1 LKIDGIVPVI
11 PTPFGSDENIE
22 WSDLA
27 RLLDFACGSGACA
40 LCLPAFGSEFYK
52 LSESE
57 RTGLVAF
64 AAEKV
69 GGRLPVIAQ
78 VNFVSTRQS
87 IAEIRTAMQNG
98 ASAISVAIPRQF
110 PVYESDIAQ
119 HLERLMGATDLTFLV
134 QDFNPGGASI
144 TEGLVASLHKRH
156 SNFRYLKLEEPMMGS
171 KVRAMSEVTGGGV
184 GVLEGWGGMYM
195 LQLIG
200 SGICGVMPGLG
211 LADILSRV
219 FHMARAGEMDSAFDL
234 FQGVLPHIVF
244 SLQNMELYHHV
255 EKHLLQARGVISSTA
270 VRGLALTVSADDRAF
285 MDLNVRKILSLL
297 HRLELPSG
305 VV

>member
-1 LKIDGIVPVI
+1 L
-11 PTPFGSDENIE
+11 N
-22 WSDLA
+22 
-27 RLLDFACGSGACA
+27 
-40 LCLPAFGSEFYK
+40 
-52 LSESE
+52 
-57 RTGLVAF
+57 
-64 AAEKV
+64 
-69 GGRLPVIAQ
+69 
-78 VNFVSTRQS
+78 
-87 IAEIRTAMQNG
+87 
-98 ASAISVAIPRQF
+98 
-110 PVYESDIAQ
+110 
-119 HLERLMGATDLTFLV
+119 
-134 QDFNPGGASI
+134 
-144 TEGLVASLHKRH
+144 KRH

-171 KVRAMSEVTGGGV
+171 RVRAMNEVTGGGV

-219 FHMARAGEMDSAFDL
+219 FHMARAREMDSAFDL

-255 EKHLLQARGVISSTA
+255 EKHLLEARGVISSTA
-270 VRGLALTVSADDRAF
+270 VRGLALTVSVDDRAF

-297 HRLELPSG
+297 HRLKLPSG